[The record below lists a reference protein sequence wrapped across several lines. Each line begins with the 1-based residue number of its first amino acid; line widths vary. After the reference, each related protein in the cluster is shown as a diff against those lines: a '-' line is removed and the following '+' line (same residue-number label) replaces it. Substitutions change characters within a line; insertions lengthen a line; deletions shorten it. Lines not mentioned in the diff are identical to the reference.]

1 MPWIRTVP
9 AEEATAQLKQL
20 FEEFKIERGRMFT
33 PYEVMT
39 NNGPGLAAVAQL
51 NKALRFGPSERP
63 SRPLYEALVYEAK
76 KQGMAEREMIA
87 AYVSALNDCTF

>member
-9 AEEATAQLKQL
+9 SEEAEGELREL
-20 FEEFKIERGRMFT
+20 FAKFKIERGRMFT

-39 NNGPGLAAVAQL
+39 TNGPGLAAVNQL
-51 NKALRFGPSERP
+51 NQVLRFGPSDI
-63 SRPLYEALVYEAK
+63 SRA
-76 KQGMAEREMIA
+76 QREMIA

>member
-39 NNGPGLAAVAQL
+39 NNGPGLAAVA
-51 NKALRFGPSERP
+51 NAIVDALAEFGVEHIELP
-63 SRPLYEALVYEAK
+63 AT
-76 KQGMAEREMIA
+76 AERI
-87 AYVSALNDCTF
+87 

>member
-9 AEEATAQLKQL
+9 AEEAEGELKEVFTQV
-20 FEEFKIERGRMFT
+20 KIEQGRMFT

-39 NNGPGLAAVAQL
+39 LNGSAL
-51 NKALRFGPSERP
+51 KALTEINRAVRFGRSDLTR
-63 SRPLYEALVYEAK
+63 V
-76 KQGMAEREMIA
+76 QRELIA

>member
-9 AEEATAQLKQL
+9 VEESSGPLKEL
-20 FEEFKIERGRMFT
+20 FDKYKIERGRMFT

-39 NNGPGLAAVAQL
+39 NNGPGLAAVSQL
-51 NKALRFGPSERP
+51 NQALRFESPDL
-63 SRPLYEALVYEAK
+63 SRV
-76 KQGMAEREMIA
+76 QREMIV

>member
-51 NKALRFGPSERP
+51 NKALHFGPSEI
-63 SRPLYEALVYEAK
+63 SRV
-76 KQGMAEREMIA
+76 QREMIA

>member
-9 AEEATAQLKQL
+9 AEKAEGELKEL
-20 FEEFKIERGRMFT
+20 FAKFKIERGRMFT

-39 NNGPGLAAVAQL
+39 TNGPGLAAVNQL
-51 NKALRFGPSERP
+51 NHVLRFGPSDI
-63 SRPLYEALVYEAK
+63 SRV
-76 KQGMAEREMIA
+76 QREMIA

>member
-9 AEEATAQLKQL
+9 VEESSGPLKEL
-20 FEEFKIERGRMFT
+20 FDKYKIERGRMFT

-51 NKALRFGPSERP
+51 NQALRFESSDL
-63 SRPLYEALVYEAK
+63 SRV
-76 KQGMAEREMIA
+76 QREMIA
-87 AYVSALNDCTF
+87 AYVSALNDCAF

>member
-9 AEEATAQLKQL
+9 AEEAEGELREL
-20 FEEFKIERGRMFT
+20 FAKFKIERGRMFT

-39 NNGPGLAAVAQL
+39 TNGPGLAAVNQL
-51 NKALRFGPSERP
+51 NQALRFGPSDITR
-63 SRPLYEALVYEAK
+63 V
-76 KQGMAEREMIA
+76 QREMIA

>member
-9 AEEATAQLKQL
+9 AEEASGPLKEL
-20 FEEFKIERGRMFT
+20 FEKHKIERGRMFT

-39 NNGPGLAAVAQL
+39 NNGPGLAAVSQL
-51 NKALRFGPSERP
+51 NQALRFGPSDL
-63 SRPLYEALVYEAK
+63 SRV
-76 KQGMAEREMIA
+76 QREMIA